1 VSQREQALARG
12 RASAASREAQQEQGA
27 GIRLAPIGLIGAPT
41 AVFTAAE
48 LDPALSEYARG
59 RSGQRRLDAQRASA
73 NELLP
78 GLDQSFLRV
87 PSEVGNL
94 SLGVPDRLPTYAELG
109 RVKDGDQLLEIDWD
123 KASKTAQWRGV
134 YDETAPSTTLE
145 WAENIPKYGPDLGAT
160 RFAGDYRLPAD
171 SALAYT
177 VVPNANSAR
186 FKDAL
191 LPAVVD
197 QVYRRDAHRF
207 LDADPSDFVDGAD
220 RSLIPY
226 SYNFPPP
233 AENVKPVPK
242 DALPGISG
250 SERVGLLEQMAPGQ
264 TGNKNVSGYLWGTA
278 GEYPRYEYARSRT
291 RNLGDS
297 RNPEVVLSEV
307 RTPPEL
313 ETDYL
318 FTADTHDPYVTYKS
332 TPMSEGGE
340 WSDEI
345 VDPWKEKAI
354 GPSWGLVRADDPA
367 AVAARRSKV
376 DITGDISFRSDLI
389 QGHRA
394 GWSLADAQAMQAH
407 LGLPLSVEKPGGLKA
422 DEALE
427 QATEAI
433 RVFQGLGT
441 HGEVIQQFG
450 RPLPRMGLTT
460 NPRQPA
466 TLASGPAYAD
476 VSPAVTERLKQSFD
490 LSGALGRAGFT
501 PDESGLKA
509 ANQAIQTAGNSRLR
523 AQNRGGGF
531 KAGAA
536 GFAADSGMRVLL
548 GQPLDEAVVDNAT
561 DLISAENLGGAPTA
575 SLERLGPNG
584 EFVDTRSNTVLSP
597 KGEYTNTGIA
607 YRNGKPVIVPRGSV
621 AGEGNVLTQTGQA
634 LSQAGKT
641 WNQRV
646 KSVRKAGSKGVQNE
660 LKYVMNSLRNLRLP
674 YFGR

>member
-1 VSQREQALARG
+1 MSQREQALARG
-12 RASAASREAQQEQGA
+12 RASKAARERQEQGL
-27 GIRLAPIGLIGAPT
+27 GIGLAPVGFIGAPT
-41 AVFTAAE
+41 AVFAAAE

-59 RSGQRRLDAQRASA
+59 RSAQRRLAAQRASV
-73 NELLP
+73 NEMLP
-78 GLDQSFLRV
+78 GLDQSFLRT
-87 PSEVGNL
+87 PGELGNL
-94 SLGVPDRLPTYAELG
+94 SLGVPDRLPTYAQRG
-109 RVKDGDQLLEIDWD
+109 RVQVSDQLLEIDWD
-123 KASKTAQWRGV
+123 QASNSAQWRGV

-145 WAENIPKYGPDLGAT
+145 WAKDIPRYGPDLGAT
-160 RFAGDYRLPAD
+160 RFASGYQPPAD
-171 SALAYT
+171 SKLAYT

-226 SYNFPPP
+226 SYDFPPA

-242 DALPGISG
+242 DALAEISS
-250 SERVGLLEQMAPGQ
+250 SERVGLLERMAPGQ
-264 TGNKNVSGYLWGTA
+264 TQNRNVSGYLWGTV
-278 GEYPRYEYARSRT
+278 GEYPRYEYARSKT

-318 FTADTHDPYVTYKS
+318 FTSDTHDPYVTYKS
-332 TPMSEGGE
+332 TPMRTGTDWDGE
-340 WSDEI
+340 TVEYG
-345 VDPWKEKAI
+345 KETAL
-354 GPSWGLVRADDPA
+354 GPSWGIVQADDPA

-407 LGLPLSVEKPGGLKA
+407 LGLPLSIEKPGALKA

-433 RVFQGLGT
+433 RASQGLKT
-441 HGEVIQQFG
+441 HGEVVQRFG
-450 RPLPRMGLTT
+450 RPLPRMGVTT
-460 NPRQPA
+460 SPRQPA
-466 TLASGPAYAD
+466 TLTSGPAYAD
-476 VSPAVTERLKQSFD
+476 VAPAVTDRLKQAFD
-490 LSGALGRAGFT
+490 LSGALGKAGFT

-509 ANQAIQTAGNSRLR
+509 ANQAIQTAGNTRLR
-523 AQNRGGGF
+523 AQNRGGGL

-548 GQPLDEAVVDNAT
+548 GQPLDEAVVDTAA

-575 SLERLGPNG
+575 SLEQLGPNG

-597 KGEYTNTGIA
+597 KGEYTNVGIA

-621 AGEGNVLTQTGQA
+621 AGEGNVLSQATQA
-634 LSQAGKT
+634 LSQAGQA
-641 WNQRV
+641 WNQRA

-660 LKYVMNSLRNLRLP
+660 LNYVMNSLRNFRLP